1 MIIKI
6 IKNIKKIINS
16 FIEKPSI
23 IMFLVNIFN
32 LFNKKEEIKYV
43 ENKKEEKKEE
53 EEYYLKIIIKCNHCN
68 SVIGSE
74 MYCYKDNYYC
84 SELCRTNY
92 YE

>member
-6 IKNIKKIINS
+6 IKNIKKIINL

-32 LFNKKEEIKYV
+32 LFNQKEEIKYI